1 MKTDRKK
8 LERMKFRILCSEG
21 NTYSRM
27 KKINVLDKL
36 MMSTYE
42 KTGKL
47 LETII
52 IPRYEHDGEFLK
64 ETLKKLGYSPEY
76 SEEYNHFYKTTCYI
90 ITL

>member
-8 LERMKFRILCSEG
+8 LEKMKSRILCSEG

-27 KKINVLDKL
+27 KKINVLEKL
-36 MMSTYE
+36 IISTDE

-52 IPRYEHDGEFLK
+52 IPRYEHDGAYLK
-64 ETLKKLGYSPEY
+64 ETLNKLGYSPGY
-76 SEEYNHFYKTTCYI
+76 AEEYNHFYKTTCYI
-90 ITL
+90 INL